1 MVLPLVLYIHFNIS
15 FNQLNMMFFRKHLK
29 GSSSAK
35 RDQSKGMNQNLNY
48 KVQAAE
54 KSIIFMSDI

>member
-1 MVLPLVLYIHFNIS
+1 
-15 FNQLNMMFFRKHLK
+15 MMFFRKHLR
-29 GSSSAK
+29 GSSLAK
-35 RDQSKGMNQNLNY
+35 SDQSKGMNQNLNY